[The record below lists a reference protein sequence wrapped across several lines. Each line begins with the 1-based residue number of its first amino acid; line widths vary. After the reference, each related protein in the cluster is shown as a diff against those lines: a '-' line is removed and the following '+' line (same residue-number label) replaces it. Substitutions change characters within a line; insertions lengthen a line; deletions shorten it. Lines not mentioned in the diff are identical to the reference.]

1 MWTLLLAAVTTV
13 NAADLEFPDAR
24 FALAVYC
31 QPTCPPE
38 LGETVE
44 RALSPIAS
52 VSSLS
57 ATPTRV
63 ERVSAVVRVE
73 AYGRPDIGKLRQLGR
88 KLSGAQLDTLGASQE
103 VYVTRVAAPRDE
115 ALSAVRKVY
124 GVFAEI
130 EASYDLVLDETP
142 TGRLYTGQ
150 EFVAHAAGMTTTPL
164 DTSVSYEV
172 IQTEHEGGGRTLET
186 IGLRTIGLPDFRVE
200 AQSDEVDGLRRVV
213 DLVAQTAFEAGALR
227 TKFKVDAEGLLQAD
241 ARERAKGIAGK
252 VRLKAVPV
260 SLGSNPDPRY
270 VLSFKGQLPASPEPR
285 AVDDAAIAV
294 PERVSDP
301 SEIQDAVAVSSD
313 TALQDEATPTAET
326 PSASSLGWATVAAA
340 PVEPVSPPDATEPS
354 DGLEAL
360 PLELLPEATP
370 EEDTEQVVA
379 VEEPIADAPQPL
391 DALPPSVADVA
402 PLQGE
407 KELGSLNE
415 GAEAQ
420 SVVPMGTPGTVLH
433 PPQKRASKAWKA
445 LEREHS
451 NAQRTFLGPVKKAYL
466 EGFPEGDELF
476 VKVPFPAGRDRVE
489 YLWLRVDAWNGREI
503 MAELVSLP
511 AWVAQL
517 YPGAKLALIETTVF
531 DYLWRQADGQELGNT
546 TQDRLAVD

>member
-1 MWTLLLAAVTTV
+1 
-13 NAADLEFPDAR
+13 
-24 FALAVYC
+24 
-31 QPTCPPE
+31 
-38 LGETVE
+38 
-44 RALSPIAS
+44 
-52 VSSLS
+52 
-57 ATPTRV
+57 
-63 ERVSAVVRVE
+63 VSAVVRVE

-88 KLSGAQLDTLGASQE
+88 KLSGAQLDALGASQE

-130 EASYDLVLDETP
+130 EASYGLVLDETP

-150 EFVAHAAGMTTTPL
+150 EFVAHAAAMTTTPL

-172 IQTEHEGGGRTLET
+172 IQTDHEGGGRTLET

-200 AQSDEVDGLRRVV
+200 AQSDEVAGLRRVV
-213 DLVAQTAFEAGALR
+213 DLVAQATFEAGALR
-227 TKFKVDAEGLLQAD
+227 PKFKVEAEGLLQAD
-241 ARERAKGIAGK
+241 ARERAEGISGK

-270 VLSFKGQLPASPEPR
+270 VLSFKGQIPVPAEPE
-285 AVDDAAIAV
+285 AVDDAAVVGSGRA
-294 PERVSDP
+294 SNP
-301 SEIQDAVAVSSD
+301 SETQDAVQVSSE
-313 TALQDEATPTAET
+313 TALEDGAAPSAET
-326 PSASSLGWATVAAA
+326 ASASSLGWATVEAR
-340 PVEPVSPPDATEPS
+340 PVETPSTPDATSPS
-354 DGLEAL
+354 AALEAL
-360 PLELLPEATP
+360 PLDLLPEATP

-379 VEEPIADAPQPL
+379 VDEPLADEPQ
-391 DALPPSVADVA
+391 ALEGLPAVVADVTPKVAGVA
-402 PLQGE
+402 PTEGE
-407 KELGSLNE
+407 KALESLNE
-415 GAEAQ
+415 GSDAQ

-433 PPQKRASKAWKA
+433 PPKKRASKAWKA

-466 EGFPEGDELF
+466 DGFPEGDELF

-517 YPGAKLALIETTVF
+517 YPGAMLALIETTVF